1 MKMINWLYHP
11 QIPDILYLETKML
24 SIEIESMDSSRK
36 NKKSSKIQNNI
47 TFTIQNK
54 DQNRT
59 NK

>member
-1 MKMINWLYHP
+1 MKMIDWLSHP
-11 QIPDILYLETKML
+11 QIPDIFYLETPVL
-24 SIEIESMDSSRK
+24 SIELESMDSSRK
-36 NKKSSKIQNNI
+36 DKKSSKIQNNM